1 MNDSY
6 FTINQIYESH
16 YKDKGSRFLAF
27 AHPISNA
34 ESAKNL
40 LELYRK
46 DARFKGA
53 CHFCYAYKLGPEA
66 TNFRSSDDGEPAG
79 TAGKPILNQ
88 IISFNLSDILVIVVR
103 FFGGTLLG
111 TSGLI
116 NAYKQA
122 SVDCL
127 KMAKPI
133 EVILR
138 SNINI
143 TFSYNLQSEI
153 DRLLRSFNV
162 EYGERN
168 FEEQVNY
175 NIKIKSGELNLLL
188 DTLKK
193 SAFSNQLKIN
203 EH

>member
-1 MNDSY
+1 LNDSY

-27 AHPISNA
+27 AHPIKNA
-34 ESAKNL
+34 EEAKTV
-40 LELYRK
+40 LENYRK
-46 DARFKGA
+46 EARFKGA
-53 CHFCYAYKLGPEA
+53 CHFCFAYKLGPD
-66 TNFRSSDDGEPAG
+66 TLNYRSSDDGEPSG

-88 IISFNLSDILVIVVR
+88 LNSFNLSDVLLIVVR

-122 SVDCL
+122 SIDCL

-153 DRLLRSFNV
+153 DRLLRGFNV
-162 EYGERN
+162 EFSERN
-168 FEEQVNY
+168 FAVQVNY
-175 NIKIKSGELNLLL
+175 NLSIKSGELNLLL
-188 DTLKK
+188 DILKK
-193 SAFSNQLKIN
+193 SSFSNQLKIN
-203 EH
+203 EY